1 MTTIH
6 IQSDEAAVIAQIVQY
21 LLGLGKRVRF
31 HGDND
36 DSFDAMTD
44 WDDNFVSATEA
55 ARRLMAEVEAHQHE
69 RALERFTARRE
80 QWERDHQNYE
90 LNVSVPC
97 GYCHAQA
104 NDHCVTAR
112 GAKCERP
119 FVHAVRKHDAWKAEC
134 AAEDLRKPVPVI
146 PEWIGN
152 RITLDEV

>member
-36 DSFDAMTD
+36 DAFDVSTD

-55 ARRLMAEVEAHQHE
+55 ARRLMAEVEQHQRE

-90 LNVSVPC
+90 SNTSVPC
-97 GYCHAQA
+97 SYCGAQA
-104 NDHCVTAR
+104 HDHCVTAR

-119 FVHAVRKHDAWKAEC
+119 YVHAIRKRDAWQAEI
-134 AAEDLRKPVPVI
+134 EVEGLKPKPAFI
-146 PEWIGN
+146 PDWIGE

>member
-1 MTTIH
+1 MPTLH
-6 IQSDEAAVIAQIVQY
+6 IQSDEAAVIAQIVQH

-31 HGDND
+31 QADND
-36 DSFDAMTD
+36 DSFDVSTE
-44 WDDNFVSATEA
+44 WDLGAPIA
-55 ARRLMAEVEAHQHE
+55 AGSRLMAEVEQYQRE

-97 GYCHAQA
+97 GYCQAQA

-119 FVHAVRKHDAWKAEC
+119 FVHAMRKRDAWKAEYE
-134 AAEDLRKPVPVI
+134 AEGLKPVPVI

-152 RITLDEV
+152 RVTLDEM